1 MASNTTSNRVIRL
14 DALRALSIVL
24 VVFSHGGSKVI
35 PGGLGVL
42 IFFVISGYVITN
54 SFVKEFD
61 KTKKFSI
68 SKFYARR
75 ILKIFPPLIIIV
87 LIPSLIM
94 RSLLDIKLQF
104 LLAQSMFFYN
114 WTIIKNGSGG
124 VLPGS
129 EVVWSL
135 SIEEQYYLGVA
146 VCWCIIQIVRKKTAL
161 KYLALLYFIIYL
173 YSTLAKFY
181 ISYSNEEARDATNNL
196 SRIYFGTDCRISSIV
211 VGGLL
216 AIWLHRDSSFRI
228 VAKYNMELRKNV
240 TFYFSIFLFI
250 FTLVVRESH
259 FRDTLRFSIQEIAAV
274 ILCYVSVRMKFP
286 SYIDKLALSKLVQAI
301 GKSSYST
308 YLVHLTFMLGL
319 GAFFEID
326 ISTSNY
332 ILKAII
338 IVFTFCIG
346 YIAHCILD
354 QPFEKLRNRLH

>member
-1 MASNTTSNRVIRL
+1 
-14 DALRALSIVL
+14 VL
-24 VVFSHGGSKVI
+24 WGA
-35 PGGLGVL
+35 GGLGV
-42 IFFVISGYVITN
+42 V
-54 SFVKEFD
+54 
-61 KTKKFSI
+61 
-68 SKFYARR
+68 
-75 ILKIFPPLIIIV
+75 IV

-94 RSLLDIKLQF
+94 HSLLDIKLQY
-104 LLAQSMFFYN
+104 LLAQAIFFYN
-114 WTIIKNGSGG
+114 WTIMKNGPDG

-129 EVVWSL
+129 QVLWSL

-146 VCWCIIQIVRKKTAL
+146 VCWFVIQIVSKKPL
-161 KYLALLYFIIYL
+161 KYLALLYLIIYM

-216 AIWLHRDSSFRI
+216 ALWLHRDSSFRI
-228 VAKYNMELRKNV
+228 VERYNMAMCKNIA
-240 TFYFSIFLFI
+240 FYLSILLFI

-274 ILCYVSVRMKFP
+274 MLCYVSVRMRFP

-308 YLVHLTFMLGL
+308 YLVHHIFMFGL
-319 GAFFEID
+319 GAFFERD

-332 ILKAII
+332 IIKATI
-338 IVFTFCIG
+338 IVLSFCVG
-346 YIAHCILD
+346 YIAHRILD
-354 QPFEKLRNRLH
+354 QPFEKLRNRQH